1 MQVYSVYCTLYTVH
15 CTLHCTLYTV
25 HCTLYTVGRGRDK
38 YCAISD
44 PGWFGLERTFCDGK
58 YTFYVI
64 VNFGKFFVYVY
75 ILQKYVLHMGL
86 YNVQD
91 VNISNQ

>member
-1 MQVYSVYCTLYTVH
+1 MPVLQVSFVVLVSVMQVYTVQGW
-15 CTLHCTLYTV
+15 YS
-25 HCTLYTVGRGRDK
+25 
-38 YCAISD
+38 AISD
-44 PGWFGLERTFCDGK
+44 PGWFGLERAFCEGK
-58 YTFYVI
+58 YTFCVI

-75 ILQKYVLHMGL
+75 ILQNYVLHMGL